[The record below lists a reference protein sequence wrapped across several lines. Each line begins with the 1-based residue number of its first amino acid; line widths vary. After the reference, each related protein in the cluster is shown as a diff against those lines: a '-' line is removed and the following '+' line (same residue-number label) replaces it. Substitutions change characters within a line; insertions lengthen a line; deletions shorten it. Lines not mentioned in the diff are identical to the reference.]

1 VALGQLQRLLLEQV
15 TGGGGRSTGTSVAT
29 NSKSGAPV
37 AGVGGGGRTP
47 QAYMWPTTPTVE
59 HLLAE
64 KHEGMRAVGQLLAQ
78 KEGLVGAAPIAGL
91 GSTCLPLCTRVTS

>member
-1 VALGQLQRLLLEQV
+1 
-15 TGGGGRSTGTSVAT
+15 
-29 NSKSGAPV
+29 
-37 AGVGGGGRTP
+37 
-47 QAYMWPTTPTVE
+47 MWPTTPTVE